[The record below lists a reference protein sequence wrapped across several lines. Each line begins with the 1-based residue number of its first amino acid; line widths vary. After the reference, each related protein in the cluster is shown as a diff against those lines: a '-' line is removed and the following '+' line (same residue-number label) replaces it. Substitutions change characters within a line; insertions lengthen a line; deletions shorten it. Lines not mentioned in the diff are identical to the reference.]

1 MLQIKI
7 LKELKVYA
15 QSPTLS
21 VCSWLKDQAWHKQM
35 RVFYCNCKNSSNQM
49 HTRVRQI
56 FFLSLPFLF
65 KLSKLVIYC
74 KYFCQFRW
82 WSLAHWKASV
92 HKGRVCLL
100 NKGWEMF
107 RVKNEKTRKNVFSEW
122 PRRIFLRFVLFKC
135 STGN

>member
-1 MLQIKI
+1 MRNLQHYQFAVDLKIK
-7 LKELKVYA
+7 LGTSKCE
-15 QSPTLS
+15 
-21 VCSWLKDQAWHKQM
+21 
-35 RVFYCNCKNSSNQM
+35 SSTVIVKIPQNQM
-49 HTRVRQI
+49 HTRIRQI